1 MTPQSNF
8 TLTPLPLPSPVYNSH
23 KHNKIRYNYKL
34 TLTQQPA
41 VAYLWPPE
49 NIRKPIEVF

>member
-1 MTPQSNF
+1 MTPQSSF
-8 TLTPLPLPSPVYNSH
+8 TLTPAHQYTTFVSIMKYVIN
-23 KHNKIRYNYKL
+23 L

-41 VAYLWPPE
+41 VAPPVAITDHPE